1 MKEYPST
8 HIRNVAVV
16 GHGGSGKT
24 SLVDALA
31 FVAGSSKRHGRI
43 KEGSALTDYS
53 PDEIERGYSISL
65 ALAHAEWEGVKINLV
80 DTPGYL
86 DFAGDALAGISAADA
101 SLIVLGAS
109 AGVETGT
116 EKVWEYSQ
124 ACEHEAIFFV
134 SMMDKEHADFGKV
147 YGQIRERL
155 TPKAIPVEIPIGAG
169 PEHRGIVNLIS
180 RKALIYKPGTKT
192 GEYDEGPIPQELA
205 QTYEKYENDLI
216 ETVASTDD
224 ALVERYLEGKEIA
237 HDELVAAMRAA
248 MKRRELFPVLCGAAE
263 LTYGTRALLSEIVEL
278 VPPPSDNAAAL
289 AEKWGSAEKVE
300 LAERDDAPFSA
311 LVFKTVSEPHVG
323 DVSLFRIYSGMVKN
337 GQEVYNAARSA
348 PEKLNHL
355 SVAQG
360 KEKFEV
366 DQLHAGDIG
375 VIAKLRDTHTND
387 TLCAQGVPV
396 VLPRIPFPEPIIH
409 VAVEAKERGD
419 EEKINLGLARLT
431 EEDPTFHW
439 EYNPDVRQTWIYGLG
454 ERHLE
459 VILGRLARKF
469 GVHATMAKPRIP
481 YRETIKGKGEG
492 QGRHKKQTGGRGQFG
507 DCWIRMAPL
516 PRGSGYVFEDQIVGG
531 SIPSKFIPAV
541 DRGIQEAAVRGI
553 LAGCPVVDFKVEL
566 FDGSYHTV
574 DSNEMSFKLAGILA
588 FRNVSPG
595 CKPVL
600 LEPLADLEVMTPEE
614 YLGAVMG
621 DLSSR
626 RGQILGS
633 EPSGTGG
640 GLKLKAVVPEAELYK
655 YATQLHSLT
664 QGRGTYRHKFKQYA
678 EMPPDAA
685 AKVIEEHQK
694 EKQEKEEEA

>member
-1 MKEYPST
+1 MKEYTSDL
-8 HIRNVAVV
+8 IRNVAVV

-53 PDEIERGYSISL
+53 PDEIERGYSINL
-65 ALAHAEWEGVKINLV
+65 ALAYAEWEGVKVNLI

-86 DFAGDALAGISAADA
+86 DFAGDALAGVHAADA

-116 EKVWEYSQ
+116 EKVWEYARSG
-124 ACEHEAIFFV
+124 EHEAIFFV
-134 SMMDKEHADFGKV
+134 SMMDKEHADFGRA
-147 YGQIRERL
+147 YTQIRERL
-155 TPKAIPVEIPIGAG
+155 TSKAIPVEIPIGSG
-169 PEHRGIVNLIS
+169 PEFRGIISLIS
-180 RKALIYKPGTKT
+180 RTAHLYRSGTKT
-192 GEYDEGPIPQELA
+192 GEYDEQPIPKELQA
-205 QTYEKYENDLI
+205 EYEKYENDLV
-216 ETVASTDD
+216 ETVAATDD
-224 ALVERYLEGKEIA
+224 ALVERYLEGKEIT
-237 HDELVAAMRAA
+237 HDELVTAMRAA

-278 VPPPSDNAAAL
+278 VPPPSDNSPAH
-289 AEKWGSAEKVE
+289 AERWGSAEKLEVP
-300 LAERDDAPFSA
+300 ERDDAPFSA

-323 DVSLFRIYSGMVKN
+323 DVSLFRVYSGSVRN
-337 GQEVYNAARSA
+337 GQEVYNPARSA

-360 KEKFEV
+360 KDKVEV
-366 DQLHAGDIG
+366 EVLHAGDIG

-387 TLCAQGVPV
+387 TLCTEASQF

-409 VAVEAKERGD
+409 VAIEAKERGD
-419 EEKINLGLARLT
+419 EEKINTGLARLT

-439 EYNPDVRQTWIYGLG
+439 EYNADVRQTWIYGLG

-469 GVHATMAKPRIP
+469 GVHALQTKPRIP

-516 PRGSGYVFEDQIVGG
+516 PRGGGYVFDDQIVGG
-531 SIPSKFIPAV
+531 AIPSKYIPAV

-553 LAGCPVVDFKVEL
+553 VAGYPVVDFKVEL

-588 FRNVSPG
+588 FRNVSPD

-600 LEPLADLEVMTPEE
+600 LEPLVDLEVMTPEE

-621 DLSSR
+621 DLSAR

-633 EPSGTGG
+633 EPEGSA
-640 GLKLKAVVPEAELYK
+640 LKLKAVVPEAELYK

-664 QGRGTYRHKFKQYA
+664 QGRGTFRRRFKGYA

-685 AKVIEEHQK
+685 ARVIEESQK
-694 EKQEKEEEA
+694 AKKAKEDEG

>member
-86 DFAGDALAGISAADA
+86 DFAGDALAGVYAADA

-109 AGVETGT
+109 SGVETGT
-116 EKVWEYSQ
+116 EKVWEYSR

-134 SMMDKEHADFGKV
+134 SMMDKEHADFAKV

-169 PEHRGIVNLIS
+169 PQFRGIVNLIS
-180 RKALIYKPGTKT
+180 RKAHMYKPGTKT
-192 GEYDEGPIPQELA
+192 GEYDEQDIPKELQA
-205 QTYEKYENDLI
+205 EYERYENDLI

-224 ALVERYLEGKEIA
+224 ALVEQYLEGKEIS
-237 HDELVAAMRAA
+237 HDDLVTAMRAA

-263 LTYGTRALLSEIVEL
+263 LTYGARALLSEIVEL
-278 VPPPSDNAAAL
+278 VPPPSDNPPAH
-289 AEKWGSAEKVE
+289 AEKWGSADKVE
-300 LAERDDAPFSA
+300 IAERDDAPFSA

-323 DVSLFRIYSGMVKN
+323 DVSLFRIYSGTVKN

-360 KEKFEV
+360 KDKLEV
-366 DQLHAGDIG
+366 DGLHAGDIG

-387 TLCAQGVPV
+387 TLCTQAHQV

-409 VAVEAKERGD
+409 VAIEAKERGD

-459 VILGRLARKF
+459 VVLGRLARKF
-469 GVHATMAKPRIP
+469 GVHATQAKPKIP

-516 PRGSGYVFEDQIVGG
+516 PRGGGYVFEDQIVGG

-588 FRNVSPG
+588 FRNVSPN

-600 LEPLADLEVMTPEE
+600 LEPLSDLEVQVPEE

-621 DLSSR
+621 DLNSR

-633 EPSGTGG
+633 EPDEKM
-640 GLKLKAVVPEAELYK
+640 LRLKAVVPEAELYK

-664 QGRGTYRHKFKQYA
+664 QGRGTFRRKFKGYA
-678 EMPPDAA
+678 EVPPDAA
-685 AKVIEEHQK
+685 AKVIDEYQK
-694 EKQEKEEEA
+694 SKKEKEEEA